1 MLAPMSAPSGETGPA
16 GWYPEPGRPGA
27 QRYWDGDEWT
37 EHRAPLGGAKPAAEE
52 MRLTSRWGLWTAIA
66 GAVLVAIGSSG
77 DWVVAGGESVSGLSR
92 DGAITA
98 VAAIAAILILA
109 LAHTKRWAL
118 ITSGVLGG
126 LCLLIGIVDV
136 GDVTGTEE
144 VFGPDLEV
152 GWGLWLTTI
161 AGGVIVIGA
170 IGLNACLE
178 PAGAEVAP
186 SLPTTPPK
194 PLPPMPPQPPATE
207 RPKPPPLP
215 PS

>member
-1 MLAPMSAPSGETGPA
+1 MSAPSGETGPA
-16 GWYPEPGRPGA
+16 GWYPEPGRPGT
-27 QRYWDGDEWT
+27 QRYWDGEQWT
-37 EHRAPLGGAKPAAEE
+37 EHRASLSGAKTAAPE
-52 MRLTSRWGLWTAIA
+52 MRLTNGWGLWTAIA
-66 GAVLVAIGSSG
+66 GAILVVIGSSG
-77 DWVVAGGESVSGLSR
+77 DWVTAGNESVSGLSR

-98 VAAIAAILILA
+98 VAAVVAILILA

-118 ITSGVLGG
+118 ITGGILGG
-126 LCLLIGIVDV
+126 LCLLIGIIDV

-161 AGGVIVIGA
+161 AGGVIVIGV

-178 PAGAEVAP
+178 PTAAEEVA
-186 SLPTTPPK
+186 SR
-194 PLPPMPPQPPATE
+194 PAVP
-207 RPKPPPLP
+207 PKPPPTP